1 MNYTVLRTIYENL
14 GYYPIDD
21 ALQRVTDDEAISFGY
36 KNRKEL
42 IKDELNKFIS
52 DKDGLK
58 SFISDLHHD
67 INMSFMDFPDLC
79 KSYRKTIKYLETLIN

>member
-42 IKDELNKFIS
+42 IKDELNKFLS
-52 DKDGLK
+52 DKDELK
-58 SFISDLHHD
+58 SFISDLQND
-67 INMSFMDFPDLC
+67 INLSFMDFPDLC
-79 KSYRKTIKYLETLIN
+79 KSYRKTINYLETLIN

>member
-21 ALQRVTDDEAISFGY
+21 ALQKVNEEEAISFGY

-42 IKDELNKFIS
+42 IKGEINKFLS
-52 DKDGLK
+52 NKDEVK
-58 SFISDLHHD
+58 VFISNLRHD
-67 INMSFMDFPDLC
+67 INLSFMDFPDLC
-79 KSYRKTIKYLETLIN
+79 KSYKKTIKYLETLID